1 MFKKT
6 LKKEDEER
14 QEWKLWKKDEG
25 NFEIKEE
32 GNSGKKDSRK
42 SENRGRKLWNKDQK
56 NWKKEEENSKKRG
69 RKAWKKEAGNCEKN
83 RTESLKIRKGILTL
97 KVVFKKNW
105 IFRECFLSWIIDSRV
120 PGLVVSYNC
129 NRAILLKG
137 NSTTYVF
144 DTCQSFWCR
153 FWLQV
158 FFSFYLNSSQL

>member
-1 MFKKT
+1 MKT
-6 LKKEDEER
+6 
-14 QEWKLWKKDEG
+14 
-25 NFEIKEE
+25 EE
-32 GNSGKKDSRK
+32 GNSEITTKKT
-42 SENRGRKLWNKDQK
+42 E
-56 NWKKEEENSKKRG
+56 KKEEENSKKRG
-69 RKAWKKEAGNCEKN
+69 RKAWKKEAENCEKN

-144 DTCQSFWCR
+144 DTCQSFCCR

-158 FFSFYLNSSQL
+158 FLFI